1 MAAAAAAAAAHVA
14 AAAPTP
20 HLEQELPMLLRLQVH
35 ERKPPWTDQQ
45 MRQEMHCGKRL
56 GQSPMLRSASVF
68 GSKTSQPAAAA
79 AESHQ
84 R

>member
-1 MAAAAAAAAAHVA
+1 MAAAAAAAHVA

-35 ERKPPWTDQQ
+35 ERKPPQTDQQ
-45 MRQEMHCGKRL
+45 MRQEKTHCGKRL
-56 GQSPMLRSASVF
+56 GQSPTLRSASVF